1 MALTQSVIK
10 IYDDALKTTLLK
22 TVTTSGSATTIDIA
36 DLTAGTAYFA
46 TVTATADG
54 LTSDESPVY
63 KFYTLCGVRWTS
75 LPTPTSNSITGSM
88 EAITTDVGAYV
99 FGMRISTHSDLSDYT
114 DYTGHATV
122 TARDLD
128 EHTDYYVAPLVID
141 EFGRKWVD
149 ESLKVYVTTNYDLPV
164 INWTGMMA
172 IGITDF
178 TASVNVQSNGPITSV
193 VAYYTQTGGSTQT
206 QTLTAG
212 TGTQSFRITG
222 LQPNTEYTVTVRA
235 TNAAGYADTTTQII
249 RTNSAAG
256 GITVKLTSAVV
267 SNSNNIITVE
277 SEAAADASCTITGH
291 YVDMFM
297 TADIARNPVEEV
309 SGGANDQ
316 IRVNLGHADP
326 DTTYFL
332 YGKVTYTIGSDPTE
346 YTAWSEP
353 LKVDTYSLLAFT
365 SIVPT
370 DTQVEVRYAV
380 SGTADSI
387 DIQYSADGTNWHPMT
402 QGVIRSGVVGYG
414 LAPNTVY
421 QLRGRC
427 RSNAGWSD
435 WITDSFITAAG
446 TTASITVDSV
456 TNVTQTSANV
466 NLIISES

>member
-1 MALTQSVIK
+1 MITQSTIR
-10 IYDDALKTTLLK
+10 IYADANKTTLLK
-22 TVTTSGSATTIDIA
+22 TVVTSGPATSVDIS
-36 DLTAGTAYFA
+36 DLSPGTEYYA
-46 TVTATADG
+46 TVEVVENG

-63 KFYTLCGVRWTS
+63 KFYTMCGVNWTTM
-75 LPTPTSNSITGSM
+75 PAPTSNTITGTM
-88 EAITTDVGAYV
+88 AAVTTDVGCYV

-114 DYTGHATV
+114 DYTGHNTV
-122 TARDLD
+122 SARNLP
-128 EHTDYYVAPLVID
+128 EHTDFYVAPLCID

-149 ESLKVYVTTNYDLPV
+149 TSLKVLVTTLYELPIV
-164 INWTGMMA
+164 SWIGMMA

-235 TNAAGYADTTTQII
+235 MNAAGFADTTTQII
-249 RTNSAAG
+249 RTNSAVG

-277 SEAAADASCTITGH
+277 SEATADASCTITGH

-353 LKVDTYSLLAFT
+353 VKVQTYSLFSFT
-365 SIVPT
+365 EVTPY
-370 DTQVEVRYAV
+370 DTSSDVRYTVAGSY
-380 SGTADSI
+380 SGLDCAISTD
-387 DIQYSADGTNWHPMT
+387 QVNWTPISMNENLRN
-402 QGVIRSGVVGYG
+402 GANISGLTPDTTY
-414 LAPNTVY
+414 Y
-421 QLRGRC
+421 LRGRC
-427 RSNAGWSD
+427 KSEAGWSD
-435 WITDSFITAAG
+435 YVYSSFTTGNGASTADTVDITAVTYITE
-446 TTASITVDSV
+446 TTATFTV
-456 TNVTQTSANV
+456 T
-466 NLIISES
+466 IS